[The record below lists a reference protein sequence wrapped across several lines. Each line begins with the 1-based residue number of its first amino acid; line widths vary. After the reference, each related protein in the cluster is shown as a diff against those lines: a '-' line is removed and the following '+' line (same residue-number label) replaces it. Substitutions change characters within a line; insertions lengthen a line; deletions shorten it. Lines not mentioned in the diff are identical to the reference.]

1 MGFFIVMER
10 IARYHWFQETALL
23 RDLLERKRKIF
34 LTDQLMKVQI
44 VNEVNKDFVIEA
56 LRSIAELI
64 TYGDQHDNAYFEF
77 FMEKQVM
84 GEFVRILKTSRTLI
98 ISLQLLQTMSIMIQ
112 NLKNEHSIY
121 YMFSNEHVNYLIT
134 YSFDFRNE
142 ELLSYYISFLRAISG
157 KLNKDTISLLVKT
170 QNEEVVSFPLYVE
183 AIRFAF
189 HEESMI
195 RTAVRALTLNIYHVG
210 DDAVNMFVS
219 RAPHA
224 DYFLNLVKFFRDQCI
239 HLNLVVSNASKN
251 LDVESTSTILSAV
264 DEIEDNLYYFSDV
277 VSAGIP
283 DVGRLIMDSVL
294 KLLIFPLILPSL
306 RIGAVKEPSLGAV
319 SSLYLLCCI
328 LRIVKIKDL
337 ANTVAAAL
345 LYCPDSFPW
354 NSEAEPNGNM
364 LGHGSSDAA
373 SQYSDENNSTSESD
387 ARSPELSVLTSS
399 SSLNHPPNGV
409 PGHDCGSTPFAP
421 REALLSFVTSGDDV
435 QVSGSLNVLATL
447 LQTKELDESMVDAL
461 GILPQRKQ
469 HKKKLLQALVGEDSG
484 EEQLFSSKSCGV
496 KDGISSELD
505 IYLQKL
511 KGKNRYF
518 DIRILALVKL
528 DILVASCGHLKIVL
542 VCLDLRMFWRAVTA
556 GLMGQQYV
564 ISPFTTIRARS
575 HFHAVFHPSDV
586 NATFNC
592 FLIQL
597 LSSVVD
603 CLLKL
608 NKFLSLRVSTLC
620 SGSVI
625 QDYVGVSC
633 ASPEVGVSPRVHRF
647 QVLDALVSLFCR
659 SNISAETLWDGGWLL
674 RQLLPY
680 SEAEFNS
687 RHLRLLK
694 DSFRNCTNHVIEETR
709 GTWSDLLVT
718 TICDEWRKCKRAIE
732 ASSPRKDPKFVLLPP
747 NKSASDENASGESSI
762 AAGERM
768 CETVKVFVLL
778 HHLHIFSLGRVL
790 PDQPPVL
797 PAVDIPENSRAKNA
811 DVNPPGVKPNTEI
824 NLVDV
829 VPCRIAFERGKER
842 HFHFLALSVGTS
854 GWLVLAEELP
864 MISRRGIVRVAA
876 PLAGCNPR
884 IDDKHP
890 RWLHL
895 RIRPSTFPFTD
906 TPKYG
911 AHGKV
916 KSKSLVDGRWTLAF
930 RDEES
935 CKHALSMILEE
946 LKLQSHVVERSL
958 QPLLELDRSSSP
970 S

>member
-1 MGFFIVMER
+1 
-10 IARYHWFQETALL
+10 
-23 RDLLERKRKIF
+23 
-34 LTDQLMKVQI
+34 MKVQI

-84 GEFVRILKTSRTLI
+84 GEFVRILQTSRTLI

-210 DDAVNMFVS
+210 DDAVNRFVS

-251 LDVESTSTILSAV
+251 LGVESTSTILSAV

-294 KLLIFPLILPSL
+294 RLLIFPLILPSL

-319 SSLYLLCCI
+319 TSLYLLCCI

-345 LYCPDSFPW
+345 LYCPDTFPP
-354 NSEAEPNGNM
+354 NSEAESNGNM

-373 SQYSDENNSTSESD
+373 SQYSDENNCTSESD
-387 ARSPELSVLTSS
+387 ARSSELSVLTSS

-409 PGHDCGSTPFAP
+409 PGHDCGSTQFAP

-484 EEQLFSSKSCGV
+484 EEQLFSSESSGV
-496 KDGISSELD
+496 KDGISGELD

-511 KGKNRYF
+511 K
-518 DIRILALVKL
+518 
-528 DILVASCGHLKIVL
+528 
-542 VCLDLRMFWRAVTA
+542 
-556 GLMGQQYV
+556 
-564 ISPFTTIRARS
+564 
-575 HFHAVFHPSDV
+575 
-586 NATFNC
+586 
-592 FLIQL
+592 
-597 LSSVVD
+597 
-603 CLLKL
+603 
-608 NKFLSLRVSTLC
+608 
-620 SGSVI
+620 
-625 QDYVGVSC
+625 DYVGVSC

-747 NKSASDENASGESSI
+747 NKSASDENASCESSI

-824 NLVDV
+824 NLGNFNGW

-842 HFHFLALSVGTS
+842 HFHFLALSMGTS

-864 MISRRGIVRVAA
+864 MISRRV
-876 PLAGCNPR
+876 LSELQ
-884 IDDKHP
+884 HH
-890 RWLHL
+890 WL
-895 RIRPSTFPFTD
+895 D
-906 TPKYG
+906 
-911 AHGKV
+911 V
-916 KSKSLVDGRWTLAF
+916 
-930 RDEES
+930 
-935 CKHALSMILEE
+935 M
-946 LKLQSHVVERSL
+946 
-958 QPLLELDRSSSP
+958 
-970 S
+970 